1 MHISEDT
8 CPSFVHNVC
17 APQSQFN
24 FFNSE
29 AVIQS
34 TDSRCVL
41 LCHPAKSAICSTLTV
56 NTAFNFMHFNTDFA
70 MLF

>member
-1 MHISEDT
+1 MHTFEDT
-8 CPSFVHNVC
+8 CLSFVHNVC

-29 AVIQS
+29 AVIQR

-41 LCHPAKSAICSTLTV
+41 LCHPAKSGIFSTLTV
-56 NTAFNFMHFNTDFA
+56 NTAFNFMHFNTDFVII
-70 MLF
+70 F